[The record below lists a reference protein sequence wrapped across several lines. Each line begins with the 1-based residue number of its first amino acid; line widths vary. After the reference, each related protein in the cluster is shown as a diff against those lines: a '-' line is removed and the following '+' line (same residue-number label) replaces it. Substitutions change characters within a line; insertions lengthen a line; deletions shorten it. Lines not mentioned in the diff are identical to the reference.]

1 MDVGFLR
8 AVQWL
13 SNWTWI
19 NWRYIMGKQPLNE
32 IGSCHLYR
40 GVQDQASW
48 PEWWDAINHILV
60 GYVSVGFGKNPSDQS
75 CAYMWPGSCVK
86 ALLKTHHLRKGS
98 VLKNNFSNHLMQPQS
113 AVWIS
118 TQFEQIHKQNGKMQN
133 WLHWNKVYFS
143 EEIVSIWAP
152 DYQSRLSL
160 DSRVGPPTRFPHNL
174 FPRLKAH

>member
-1 MDVGFLR
+1 
-8 AVQWL
+8 
-13 SNWTWI
+13 
-19 NWRYIMGKQPLNE
+19 MGKQPLNE

-98 VLKNNFSNHLMQPQS
+98 VLKKQLQQSSHAATKRRLNLNSIRTNPQTKWENAKLAS
-113 AVWIS
+113 L
-118 TQFEQIHKQNGKMQN
+118 KQSIFLWRDCFNLSPGLSITLVP
-133 WLHWNKVYFS
+133 WLTGR
-143 EEIVSIWAP
+143 AP
-152 DYQSRLSL
+152 DSVPTQPLPETESSL
-160 DSRVGPPTRFPHNL
+160 NWYPCFYPKGLEQLRGWFWS
-174 FPRLKAH
+174 